1 MEDNLSKNFVWMAA
15 ANIVSSLFSA
25 VLFIYLARAL
35 DPEALGYISYAF
47 TIIFFLANFIDLGLS
62 TYGMREVSNDRPRV
76 SQYVSEIVSFR
87 LVIASLLAISTI
99 IVASLSYSASNA
111 FRTIVIES
119 TLILFTVSLA
129 GEWAFQGIEKMHMVF
144 VSFLTTSAL
153 QLGLIFTFV
162 KSPKDVFKT
171 PILYFIA
178 TIPIIAVY
186 LRILKFRPLMKAGDL
201 KRMGKYLSSS
211 LVIWSISIFA
221 QVYNNLDIFMLGIF
235 RGVGEVGYFTIAR
248 RIIGGVSALMIF
260 LSGALLPRLTCTFIS
275 DQAQFR
281 SATNKFL
288 KLAIILTVFGLVPLI
303 FFSDSL
309 ISLTVGKG
317 YLPAAPALKIM
328 SLGLIFVLFNL
339 PFSTGLIACHL
350 EKEVLKQAAASAVL
364 SVFSNIILIPRYGM
378 IGASVS
384 FVLAELLAIV
394 WILWIYKTKLPSM
407 RKGV

>member
-1 MEDNLSKNFVWMAA
+1 MAA
-15 ANIVSSLFSA
+15 ANIVTSLFSA

-35 DPEALGYISYAF
+35 RAEALGYISYAF

-62 TYGMREVSNDRPRV
+62 TYGTREVSNDRSRA
-76 SQYVSEIVSFR
+76 SQYVSEIISFR
-87 LVIASLLAISTI
+87 LIISSILAVLTI
-99 IVASLSYSASNA
+99 TIASLSYNASSA
-111 FRTIVIES
+111 FRAVVIES

-129 GEWAFQGIEKMHMVF
+129 TEWAFQGMEKMRMVF
-144 VSFLTTSAL
+144 ISFATTSVL
-153 QLGLIFTFV
+153 QLSLIFTFV
-162 KSPKDVFKT
+162 KSPKDVLKV

-186 LRILKFRPLMKAGDL
+186 LRILKFRPMMKTEDL
-201 KRMGKYLSSS
+201 KRMGRYLSSS

-248 RIIGGVSALMIF
+248 RIIGGASALMIF
-260 LSGALLPRLTCTFIS
+260 LAGALLPRLTRTFSS
-275 DQAQFR
+275 DLAQFK

-288 KLAIILTVFGLVPLI
+288 KLAIILTVFGLLPIIL
-303 FFSDSL
+303 FSGNL

-317 YLPAAPALKIM
+317 YLPASLPLKIM

-350 EKEVLKQAAASAVL
+350 EREVLKQAAASAAL

-384 FVLAELLAIV
+384 FVLAELLAIT
-394 WILWIYKTKLPSM
+394 WILWIYKTKLLSL